1 MIKTHTIETK
11 VTAEGQ
17 AYKLVSHKRGVCCHP
32 SLDCPSSYSVVKIN
46 TSNIDKEPTR
56 AEIRKGWVYCDEDS
70 SEAYSFFKTAGE
82 PED

>member
-11 VTAEGQ
+11 VTICGQ
-17 AYKLVSHKRGVCCHP
+17 AYKLVSHKRGVCCHS

-56 AEIRKGWVYCDEDS
+56 TEIRNGGIWCDEDY